1 VGIDKLGIPV
11 ADKGKD
17 VVSFGSFEADLRGGE
32 LRRNGSK
39 VRLQEQPFQLL
50 TMLLENP
57 GEIVTREELRKR
69 LWPANTFVD
78 FDHGLNAAVK
88 RLRDALG
95 DSAENPRFVET
106 LARRGYRFVA
116 PVTTRPNGTSAEVQ
130 VAAPRAPQK
139 NRRGRIILA
148 TLAVLLMGSGA
159 GWVAARRLN
168 PKVQIV
174 EQRLT
179 ANAFDDPV
187 ISAVISPDSK
197 YLAFA
202 DRSGLF
208 LRVVGTGETHSI
220 ALPIKAKMRPT
231 SWFPD
236 GNHLLAVTSAEYE
249 DGPSLWSVSVL
260 GGSPRRLLPN
270 ARDGSVSPDGSQ
282 IVFIRG
288 NGKDQEIWLASAL
301 GEQQR
306 KVIGQAGGRIEEQLY
321 REVLGN
327 AGEIFGQV
335 VWSPDGSRFA
345 FTRYIYRPGYRD
357 GDVSLGICDPSTN
370 RVDFVLST
378 RRLGETI
385 AWTADNRL
393 VYSLTEP
400 PPNQRDSN
408 LWVQQVDIGGGK
420 LVGEAKQLT
429 SGPDFKIGLSFTA
442 DGKRLTF
449 LRRSGEPH
457 LYISQLVANQDH
469 LTAPRRL
476 SLEEGRNLP
485 FTWTPDSKS
494 LVFISDREGP
504 FHLFKQALDQAAPDL
519 LVDGANIVMGARLNP
534 DGTEILYLLTPDAND
549 PAGQVRV
556 MRMPVNG
563 GTPQLVLQEPM
574 MENIQCARLPSKLCL
589 FSRNEAH
596 AIRFFRFDS
605 STGEKHELTQFAHS
619 SELKF
624 NWTLSADGS
633 MLAIA
638 AWRVGQVPGEIQI
651 FPMTSGKPRTITLDG
666 WVRIAAIDW
675 AADSR
680 NLWVS
685 ASDLSGVQTLLKVDL
700 HGKAT
705 PMLQD
710 AQQEMGWAIP
720 SPDGQR
726 IAIWQASGSANVWSL
741 QGF

>member
-1 VGIDKLGIPV
+1 M
-11 ADKGKD
+11 AEKGKD
-17 VVSFGSFEADLRGGE
+17 IVTFGSFEADLRGGE

-39 VRLQEQPFQLL
+39 VRLQEQPFQIL

-69 LWPANTFVD
+69 LWPADTFVD

-116 PVTTRPNGTSAEVQ
+116 PVTSKPNGTS
-130 VAAPRAPQK
+130 PAPQIVTVPAMPK
-139 NRRGRIILA
+139 SRRGRIALA
-148 TLAVLLMGSGA
+148 TLSLLLMGTGA

-179 ANAFDDPV
+179 ANALDDP
-187 ISAVISPDSK
+187 ILSAVISPDSK

-208 LRVVGTGETHSI
+208 LRVVGTGETHSL
-220 ALPIKAKMRPT
+220 AMPSKAKMRPT

-236 GNHLLAVTSAEYE
+236 GNHVLAVNSADYE
-249 DGPSLWSVSVL
+249 EGPSLWSVSVL
-260 GGSPRRLLPN
+260 GGSPRRLLAN
-270 ARDGSVSPDGSQ
+270 ARDGSVSPDGTQ
-282 IVFIRG
+282 IAFVRG
-288 NGKDQEIWLASAL
+288 NGKDQEIWLSSAL

-306 KVIGQAGGRIEEQLY
+306 RVVGQAQGQVEQQVY
-321 REVLGN
+321 REVLGDT
-327 AGEIFGQV
+327 GEIFGQL

-345 FTRYIYRPGYRD
+345 FTRYVYRPGYRD
-357 GDVSLGICDPSTN
+357 GDVSLGICDPATN

-378 RRLGETI
+378 RRLGETV
-385 AWTADNRL
+385 AWTADGRL
-393 VYSLTEP
+393 VYSLSEP
-400 PPNQRDSN
+400 APNQRDSN
-408 LWVQQVDIGGGK
+408 LWVQQVDPRAGK
-420 LVGEAKQLT
+420 LIGEAKPLT
-429 SGPDFKIGLSFTA
+429 SGPDVKTGLSFTA

-457 LYISQLVANQDH
+457 LYISQVAPGLDH

-485 FTWTPDSKS
+485 FTWTADSKS
-494 LVFISDREGP
+494 LVFVSDREGP

-519 LVDGANIVMGARLNP
+519 LVDGSNVVMSARLNP
-534 DGTEILYLLTPDAND
+534 DGSEILYLLTPDAND

-563 GTPQLVLQEPM
+563 GTPQLLLQEPL

-596 AIRFFRFDS
+596 AIRFFSFDAT
-605 STGEKHELTQFAHS
+605 TGEKRELTQFAHS

-638 AWRVGQVPGEIQI
+638 AWRMGQVPGEIQI
-651 FPMTSGKPRTITLDG
+651 FPITSGKPRTITLDG
-666 WVRIAAIDW
+666 WVRITSIDW

-685 ASDLSGVQTLLKVDL
+685 ASDPSGVQTLLKVDL

>member
-1 VGIDKLGIPV
+1 M

-17 VVSFGSFEADLRGGE
+17 IVSFGSFEADLRGGE

-39 VRLQEQPFQLL
+39 VRLQEQPLQIL

-57 GEIVTREELRKR
+57 GEVVTREELRKR
-69 LWPANTFVD
+69 LWPADTFVD

-116 PVTTRPNGTSAEVQ
+116 PVATKPNGTS
-130 VAAPRAPQK
+130 PAPQIVTLPAQQK
-139 NRRGRIILA
+139 SRRGRIALA
-148 TLAVLLMGSGA
+148 TLSLLLMGTGA

-179 ANAFDDPV
+179 ANAMDDP
-187 ISAVISPDSK
+187 ILSAVISPDSK

-220 ALPIKAKMRPT
+220 ASPSKAKMRPT

-236 GNHLLAVTSAEYE
+236 GNHVLAANSADYE
-249 DGPSLWSVSVL
+249 EGPSLWSVSVL
-260 GGSPRRLLPN
+260 GGSPRRLLAN
-270 ARDGSVSPDGSQ
+270 ARDGSVSPDGTQ
-282 IVFIRG
+282 IAFIRG
-288 NGKDQEIWLASAL
+288 NGKDQEIWLSSAL

-306 KVIGQAGGRIEEQLY
+306 RVVGQAEGRVEQQVY
-321 REVLGN
+321 REVLGDT
-327 AGEIFGQV
+327 GEIFGQL

-345 FTRYIYRPGYRD
+345 FTRYVYRPGYRD
-357 GDVSLGICDPSTN
+357 GDVSLGICDPATN

-378 RRLGETI
+378 RRLGETV
-385 AWTADNRL
+385 AWTADGRL

-400 PPNQRDSN
+400 APNQRDSN
-408 LWVQQVDIGGGK
+408 LWVQQVDTRAGK
-420 LVGEAKQLT
+420 LMGEAKRLT
-429 SGPDFKIGLSFTA
+429 SGPDVKTGLSFTA

-457 LYISQLVANQDH
+457 LYISQVAAGQNH

-485 FTWTPDSKS
+485 FTWTADSKS
-494 LVFISDREGP
+494 LVFVSDREGP

-519 LVDGANIVMGARLNP
+519 LVDGSNVVMSARLNP
-534 DGTEILYLLTPDAND
+534 DGSEILYLLTPDAND

-563 GTPQLVLQEPM
+563 GTPKFLFQEPL

-596 AIRFFRFDS
+596 AIRFFSFDS
-605 STGEKHELTQFAHS
+605 TTGEKRELTQFAHS

-624 NWTLSADGS
+624 NWTLSPDGS

-638 AWRVGQVPGEIQI
+638 AWRLGQVPGQIQI

-685 ASDLSGVQTLLKVDL
+685 ASDPSGVQTLLKVDL

>member
-1 VGIDKLGIPV
+1 VGTDDLGIPV
-11 ADKGKD
+11 ADIGKD
-17 VVSFGSFEADLRGGE
+17 TVRFGSFEADLRAGE

-39 VRLQEQPFQLL
+39 VRLQEQPFQIL
-50 TMLLENP
+50 TMLLEDP
-57 GEIVTREELRKR
+57 GEIVTREDLRKR
-69 LWPANTFVD
+69 LWPADTFVD

-116 PVTTRPNGTSAEVQ
+116 PVSAKPNGASADALALTPPAQ
-130 VAAPRAPQK
+130 QRS
-139 NRRGRIILA
+139 RRGRIAIA
-148 TLAVLLMGSGA
+148 TLSVLLMGTGA

-179 ANAFDDPV
+179 ANALDDPI

-208 LRVVGTGETHSI
+208 LRVVGTGETHPI
-220 ALPIKAKMRPT
+220 VLPTKAKMRPT

-236 GNHLLAVTSAEYE
+236 GNHVLAVNSADYDE
-249 DGPSLWSVSVL
+249 GPSLWSVSVL
-260 GGSPRRLLPN
+260 GGSPRRLLTN

-282 IVFIRG
+282 IAFIRG
-288 NGKDQEIWLASAL
+288 NGKDQEIWLSSAQ
-301 GEQQR
+301 GEQER
-306 KVIGQAGGRIEEQLY
+306 RVVGQVGGIEEPMY
-321 REVLGN
+321 REVLGKT
-327 AGEIFGQV
+327 GEIFGQL

-345 FTRYIYRPGYRD
+345 FTRFVYRPGYLD
-357 GDVSLGICDPSTN
+357 GDVSLGICDPATN
-370 RVDFVLST
+370 RVDLVLST
-378 RRLGETI
+378 RRLGETV
-385 AWTADNRL
+385 AWTADGRL
-393 VYSLTEP
+393 IYSLAEP

-408 LWVQQVDIGGGK
+408 LWVQQVDTRAGR
-420 LVGEAKQLT
+420 LVGEAKRLT
-429 SGPDFKIGLSFTA
+429 SGPDVKTGLSFTA

-457 LYISQLVANQDH
+457 LYISEVAAGQDH

-476 SLEEGRNLP
+476 GLEQGRNLP
-485 FTWTPDSKS
+485 FTWTADSKS
-494 LVFISDREGP
+494 LVFVSDRDGP
-504 FHLFKQALDQAAPDL
+504 FHLFKQAVDQPAPDL
-519 LVDGANIVMGARLNP
+519 LVDGPNMVMGGRLNP
-534 DGTEILYLLTPDAND
+534 DGSEILYLLAPDAND
-549 PAGQVRV
+549 PAGRVRL
-556 MRMPVNG
+556 MRIPVNG
-563 GTPQLVLQEPM
+563 GTPQLVLQEPL
-574 MENIQCARLPSKLCL
+574 MENVQCARLPSKLCL
-589 FSRNEAH
+589 LSRNEAH
-596 AIRFFRFDS
+596 AIRFFSFDS
-605 STGEKHELTQFAHS
+605 STGEKRELTQFAHS

-624 NWTLSADGS
+624 NWTLSSDGS

-638 AWRVGQVPGEIQI
+638 PWRLGQVPGEIQI
-651 FPMTSGKPRTITLDG
+651 FPMPSGKQRTLTLDR

-680 NLWVS
+680 SLWVS
-685 ASDLSGVQTLLKVDL
+685 ASDHSGVQTLLKVDL

-705 PMLQD
+705 PLLQD

-720 SPDGQR
+720 SPDGLR
-726 IAIWQASGSANVWSL
+726 VAIWQASGSANVWSL

>member
-1 VGIDKLGIPV
+1 M
-11 ADKGKD
+11 ADKD
-17 VVSFGSFEADLRGGE
+17 TVSFGSFEADLRSGE

-39 VRLQEQPFQLL
+39 VRLQEQPFQIL

-69 LWPANTFVD
+69 LWPADTFVD

-116 PVTTRPNGTSAEVQ
+116 PIAGRPNGTTA
-130 VAAPRAPQK
+130 AADRLALPAPR
-139 NRRGRIILA
+139 RSRGRLVVA
-148 TLAVLLMGSGA
+148 TLLVLLMGTGA

-179 ANAFDDPV
+179 ANSLDDPV

-208 LRVVGTGETHSI
+208 LRVVRTGETHSI
-220 ALPIKAKMRPT
+220 ALPASPKMRPT

-236 GNHLLAVTSAEYE
+236 ENHVLAVNSADYE
-249 DGPSLWSVSVL
+249 EGSNLWSVSVL
-260 GGSPRRLLPN
+260 GGSPRKLLTN

-282 IVFIRG
+282 IAFVRG
-288 NGKDQEIWLASAL
+288 TGKDQEIWLSSAQ

-306 KVIGQAGGRIEEQLY
+306 RVVGQLGGIEEQMY
-321 REVLGN
+321 REVLGK
-327 AGEIFGQV
+327 AGEIFGQL

-345 FTRYIYRPGYRD
+345 FTRYVYRPGYLD
-357 GDVSLGICDPSTN
+357 GDVSLGICDPATN

-378 RRLGETI
+378 RRLGETV
-385 AWTADNRL
+385 AWTANGRL
-393 VYSLTEP
+393 IYSLTEP

-408 LWVQQVDIGGGK
+408 LWVQQVDARAGR
-420 LVGEAKQLT
+420 LVGEAKRLT
-429 SGPDFKIGLSFTA
+429 SGPDVKTGLSFTA

-449 LRRSGEPH
+449 LRKSAEPH
-457 LYISQLVANQDH
+457 LYISQIAAGQDH

-485 FTWTPDSKS
+485 FSWTADSKS

-519 LVDGANIVMGARLNP
+519 LVDGPNMVMGGRLNP
-534 DGTEILYLLTPDAND
+534 DGSEILYLLTPEAND
-549 PAGQVRV
+549 PSGQVRM
-556 MRMPVNG
+556 MRIPVNG
-563 GTPQLVLQEPM
+563 GTPQLVLREPL
-574 MENIQCARLPSKLCL
+574 MENTQCARLPSKLCL

-596 AIRFFRFDS
+596 AIRFFSFDPT
-605 STGEKHELTQFAHS
+605 TGEKRELTQFAHS

-638 AWRVGQVPGEIQI
+638 AWRLGQVPGEIQI
-651 FPMTSGKPRTITLDG
+651 FPLTSGKPHTITLDK
-666 WVRIAAIDW
+666 WMRIAAIDW

-680 NLWVS
+680 HLWVS
-685 ASDLSGVQTLLKVDL
+685 ASDLTGVQTLLKVDL

>member
-1 VGIDKLGIPV
+1 V

-17 VVSFGSFEADLRGGE
+17 IVSFGSFEADLRGGE

-39 VRLQEQPFQLL
+39 VRLQDQPFQIL

-57 GEIVTREELRKR
+57 GEVVTREEMRNR
-69 LWPANTFVD
+69 LWPADTFVD

-88 RLRDALG
+88 RLRAALD

-116 PVTTRPNGTSAEVQ
+116 PVAVKPNGTSL
-130 VAAPRAPQK
+130 APQIVTAPAQQK
-139 NRRGRIILA
+139 SRRGRIAVA
-148 TLAVLLMGSGA
+148 TLSLLLMGTGA

-179 ANAFDDPV
+179 ANAMDDP
-187 ISAVISPDSK
+187 ILSAVISPDSK

-208 LRVVGTGETHSI
+208 LRVVGTGETHSL
-220 ALPIKAKMRPT
+220 AMPREAKMRPT

-236 GNHLLAVTSAEYE
+236 GNHVLALNSADYE

-260 GGSPRRLLPN
+260 GGSPRRLLAN
-270 ARDGSVSPDGSQ
+270 ARDGSVSPDGTQ
-282 IVFIRG
+282 IAFIRG
-288 NGKDQEIWLASAL
+288 NGKDQEIWLSSAL

-306 KVIGQAGGRIEEQLY
+306 RVVGQAEGRLDQQVY
-321 REVLGN
+321 REVLGDT
-327 AGEIFGQV
+327 GEIFGQL

-345 FTRYIYRPGYRD
+345 FTRYVYRPGYRD
-357 GDVSLGICDPSTN
+357 GDVSLGICDLATN

-378 RRLGETI
+378 RRLGETV
-385 AWTADNRL
+385 AWTADGRL
-393 VYSLTEP
+393 VYSLSEP
-400 PPNQRDSN
+400 APNQRDSN
-408 LWVQQVDIGGGK
+408 LWVQQVDTRAGR
-420 LVGEAKQLT
+420 LVGEARRLT
-429 SGPDFKIGLSFTA
+429 SGPDVKTGLSFTA

-457 LYISQLVANQDH
+457 LYISQVAAGQDH

-485 FTWTPDSKS
+485 FTWTADSKS
-494 LVFISDREGP
+494 LVFVSDREGP
-504 FHLFKQALDQAAPDL
+504 FHLFKQALEQAAPDL
-519 LVDGANIVMGARLNP
+519 LVDGSNVVMGARLNP
-534 DGTEILYLLTPDAND
+534 DGSEILYLLTPDAND
-549 PAGQVRV
+549 SAGQVRV

-563 GTPQLVLQEPM
+563 GTPQLLLQEPF

-596 AIRFFRFDS
+596 AIRFFSFDAT
-605 STGEKHELTQFAHS
+605 TGEKRELTQFAHS

-638 AWRVGQVPGEIQI
+638 AWRLGQVPGEIQI
-651 FPMTSGKPRTITLDG
+651 FPMNSGKPRKITLDG

-685 ASDLSGVQTLLKVDL
+685 ASDPSGVQTLLKVDL
-700 HGKAT
+700 RGKAI

-726 IAIWQASGSANVWSL
+726 VAIWQASGSANVWSL

>member
-1 VGIDKLGIPV
+1 M

-17 VVSFGSFEADLRGGE
+17 IVSFGSFEADLRGGE

-39 VRLQEQPFQLL
+39 VRLQEQPFQIL

-57 GEIVTREELRKR
+57 GEIVTREDLRKR
-69 LWPANTFVD
+69 LWPADTFVD

-116 PVTTRPNGTSAEVQ
+116 PVAARPNGTS
-130 VAAPRAPQK
+130 PAPQTVTLPAPEK
-139 NRRGRIILA
+139 NRRGRIALA
-148 TLAVLLMGSGA
+148 TLSVLLMGTGA

-179 ANAFDDPV
+179 ANALDDP
-187 ISAVISPDSK
+187 ILSAVISPDSK

-208 LRVVGTGETHSI
+208 LRVVGTGETHSL
-220 ALPIKAKMRPT
+220 AMPSKAKMRPT

-236 GNHLLAVTSAEYE
+236 GNHVLAVNSADYE
-249 DGPSLWSVSVL
+249 EGTSLWSVSVL
-260 GGSPRRLLPN
+260 GGSPRKLLAN

-282 IVFIRG
+282 IAFVRG
-288 NGKDQEIWLASAL
+288 NGKDQEIWLSSAS

-306 KVIGQAGGRIEEQLY
+306 KVVGQAGRGIEEDLY
-321 REVLGN
+321 REVIGN
-327 AGEIFGQV
+327 AGEIFGQL

-345 FTRYIYRPGYRD
+345 FTRYVYRAGYHD
-357 GDVSLGICDPSTN
+357 GDVSLGICDPATN
-370 RVDFVLST
+370 HVDFVLST
-378 RRLGETI
+378 RRLGETV
-385 AWTADNRL
+385 AWTADDRL

-400 PPNQRDSN
+400 PPFQRDSN
-408 LWVQQVDIGGGK
+408 LWVQQVDARAGR
-420 LVGEAKQLT
+420 LVGEAKRLT
-429 SGPDFKIGLSFTA
+429 SGPDVKTGLSFTA

-457 LYISQLVANQDH
+457 LYISQVSAGPDR

-485 FTWTPDSKS
+485 FAWTADSKS

-504 FHLFKQALDQAAPDL
+504 FHLFKQSLDQAAPDL
-519 LVDGANIVMGARLNP
+519 LVDGPNMVMGGRLNP
-534 DGTEILYLLTPDAND
+534 DGSEILYLLTPEAND
-549 PAGQVRV
+549 PAGQVRL
-556 MRMPVNG
+556 MRIPVNG
-563 GTPQLVLQEPM
+563 GTPQLVLQEPLV
-574 MENIQCARLPSKLCL
+574 ENAQCARLPSKLCL

-596 AIRFFRFDS
+596 AIRFFSFDS
-605 STGEKHELTQFAHS
+605 TSGEKHELTQFAHS

-651 FPMTSGKPRTITLDG
+651 FPITSGKPRTITLDG
-666 WVRIAAIDW
+666 WVRIAALDW

-685 ASDLSGVQTLLKVDL
+685 ASDPTGVQTLLKVDL

-726 IAIWQASGSANVWSL
+726 VAIWQASGSANVWSL

>member
-1 VGIDKLGIPV
+1 LGIPV

-17 VVSFGSFEADLRGGE
+17 IVSFGSFEADLRGGE

-39 VRLQEQPFQLL
+39 VRLQEQPFQIL
-50 TMLLENP
+50 TLLLENP

-69 LWPANTFVD
+69 LWPADTFVD

-116 PVTTRPNGTSAEVQ
+116 PVATKPNGTSA
-130 VAAPRAPQK
+130 AAQMPALPALQRS
-139 NRRGRIILA
+139 RRGRIVLA
-148 TLAVLLMGSGA
+148 TLSILLMGTGA

-179 ANAFDDPV
+179 ANALDDPV

-208 LRVVGTGETHSI
+208 LRVVGTGETHSVS
-220 ALPIKAKMRPT
+220 LPSKAKMRPT

-236 GNHLLAVTSAEYE
+236 GNHVLAVNSADYDE
-249 DGPSLWSVSVL
+249 GSSLWSVSVL
-260 GGSPRRLLPN
+260 GGSPRRLLAN

-282 IVFIRG
+282 IAFTRG
-288 NGKDQEIWLASAL
+288 DGKDQEIWLCSAS

-306 KVIGQAGGRIEEQLY
+306 KVVGQGGQAAGGIEEQLY
-321 REVLGN
+321 RQVLAN
-327 AGEIFGQV
+327 TGEIFGQV
-335 VWSPDGSRFA
+335 VWSPDSSRFA
-345 FTRYIYRPGYRD
+345 FTRYVYRPGFHD
-357 GDVSLGICDPSTN
+357 GDVSLGILDLATN

-378 RRLGETI
+378 RRLGETV
-385 AWTADNRL
+385 AWTADGRL
-393 VYSLTEP
+393 VYSLSEP
-400 PPNQRDSN
+400 APNQRDSN
-408 LWVQQVDIGGGK
+408 LWIQQVDTRAAK
-420 LVGEAKQLT
+420 LVGEAKRLT
-429 SGPDFKIGLSFTA
+429 SGPDVKAGLSFAA

-449 LRRSGEPH
+449 LRRSSEPH
-457 LYISQLVANQDH
+457 LYISQIAAGQDH
-469 LTAPRRL
+469 LSTPRRL

-485 FTWTPDSKS
+485 FSWTSDSKS

-519 LVDGANIVMGARLNP
+519 LVDGPNMVMGGRLNP
-534 DGTEILYLLTPDAND
+534 DGSEILYMLTPEAND
-549 PAGQVRV
+549 PSGSVRL
-556 MRMPVNG
+556 MRLPVNG
-563 GTPQLVLQEPM
+563 GTPQLVLQEPL
-574 MENIQCARLPSKLCL
+574 MENAQCARLPSKLCL
-589 FSRNEAH
+589 FSRNEPH
-596 AIRFFRFDS
+596 AIRFFSFDS
-605 STGEKHELTQFAHS
+605 ITGEKRELTQFAHS

-624 NWTLSADGS
+624 NWTLSSDGS

-638 AWRVGQVPGEIQI
+638 PWRMGQVPGEIQI
-651 FPMTSGKPRTITLDG
+651 FPIVSGKPRTITLDG
-666 WVRIAAIDW
+666 WMRIAAIDW

-710 AQQEMGWAIP
+710 AQQEIGWAIP

-726 IAIWQASGSANVWSL
+726 LAIWQASGSANVWSL